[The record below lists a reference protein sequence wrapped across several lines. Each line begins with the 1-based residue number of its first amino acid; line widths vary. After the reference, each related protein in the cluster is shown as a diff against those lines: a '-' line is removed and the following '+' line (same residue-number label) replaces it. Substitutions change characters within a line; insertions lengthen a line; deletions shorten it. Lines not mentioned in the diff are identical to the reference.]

1 MLCGL
6 EERRYEGDVLDCKN
20 CKKIKNRDEE
30 ERKLLINRLKRIE
43 GQVRGLI
50 KMVEEDAYCTD
61 ILDQTSAARSAL
73 GSFGA
78 KLLETHI
85 GTCVKEGLKRGEEG
99 LIEEL
104 SETVKKM
111 LKS

>member
-1 MLCGL
+1 MNC
-6 EERRYEGDVLDCKN
+6 ES
-20 CKKIKNRDEE
+20 CKKLKNREDEE
-30 ERKLLINRLKRIE
+30 KKLLINRLKRIE
-43 GQVRGLI
+43 GQVRGII

-61 ILDQTSAARSAL
+61 ILSQTSAARSAL

-85 GTCVKEGLKRGEEG
+85 GSCVMEGLKRGEDE
-99 LIEEL
+99 LIAEL